1 MDSTERFSDRV
12 ENYARFRPHY
22 PEALI
27 RFLAE
32 LLPPPAVVA
41 DIGSGTGI
49 LSAQLLRSG
58 YTVLA
63 VEPNAPMRQEA
74 ERQLAENPAFHS
86 VAGTAEA
93 TTLAAGAAQAVTC
106 AQSFHW
112 FDRGR
117 CRLEFQRILREPS
130 VVLLIWN
137 ERISEGPMEEYD
149 RILQES
155 IPDYCGVSRRNV
167 TISDISQFFAPA
179 LCEVVNFS
187 NNQRLDR
194 EAFLG
199 RVLSSSYVPNIGK
212 PGHETL
218 MEKFRK
224 FFEDHAK
231 DGRIECRYETRVYVA
246 RLKLGND
253 K

>member
-1 MDSTERFSDRV
+1 MDSTQRFSDRV
-12 ENYARFRPHY
+12 ENYARFRPRY
-22 PEALI
+22 PEALF

-32 LLPPPAVVA
+32 LLRAPAVVA

-49 LSAQLLRSG
+49 LSAQLLRAG

-63 VEPNAPMRQEA
+63 VEPNGPMRQEA
-74 ERQLAENPAFHS
+74 ERQLAENPEFHS

-112 FDRGR
+112 FDRAR
-117 CRLEFQRILREPS
+117 CRLEFQRILREPGI
-130 VVLLIWN
+130 VLLIWN
-137 ERISEGPMEEYD
+137 ERLPEGPMEEYD

-155 IPDYCGVSRRNV
+155 IPDYRSVGRRHV
-167 TISDISQFFAPA
+167 TDDDIGQFFAP
-179 LCEVVNFS
+179 EVYEVAHFP

-194 EAFLG
+194 EAFFG
-199 RVLSSSYVPNIGK
+199 RVLSSSYVPNVGK
-212 PGHETL
+212 PGHEIV

-224 FFEDHAK
+224 FFDDYAK
-231 DGRIECRYETRVYVA
+231 DGWIEIPYQTRVLFA
-246 RLKLGND
+246 RLKARE
-253 K
+253 